1 MRRVT
6 GDEHMPT
13 SPPCIEGSRRRTI
26 LPHGSGGRE
35 EASENTRELWGLH
48 LEPEAEDSGMGM
60 LQEGETEE
68 KEKEEVEMFLG
79 EQSLGTSTQL
89 ETSSSGEKSSGEER
103 GRTPEEV
110 GANGAKYQMDKGNG
124 KPTRSMQFLIL
135 LMLCYLRGERKNK
148 PREA

>member
-13 SPPCIEGSRRRTI
+13 SPPCVEGSRRRTT

-35 EASENTRELWGLH
+35 EASENTREPWGLH

-60 LQEGETEE
+60 LQEGETE
-68 KEKEEVEMFLG
+68 VEMCLG
-79 EQSLGTSTQL
+79 AQPLATQL

-103 GRTPEEV
+103 GRTP
-110 GANGAKYQMDKGNG
+110 
-124 KPTRSMQFLIL
+124 
-135 LMLCYLRGERKNK
+135 
-148 PREA
+148 

>member
-35 EASENTRELWGLH
+35 EASENTRELCGLH
-48 LEPEAEDSGMGM
+48 LEPEAEESGMGM

-68 KEKEEVEMFLG
+68 KEEVEMFLG
-79 EQSLGTSTQL
+79 EPPLGTSTQL
-89 ETSSSGEKSSGEER
+89 ETSSSGEEKSSGEEGEHQR
-103 GRTPEEV
+103 KLE
-110 GANGAKYQMDKGNG
+110 QMVLNIELIKGMENLI
-124 KPTRSMQFLIL
+124 SLCNFLY
-135 LMLCYLRGERKNK
+135 C
-148 PREA
+148 

>member
-13 SPPCIEGSRRRTI
+13 SPPCIEGSRRRTT

-68 KEKEEVEMFLG
+68 KEEVEMFLG
-79 EQSLGTSTQL
+79 EPPLGTSTQL
-89 ETSSSGEKSSGEER
+89 ETSSSGEEKSSGEEGEHQR
-103 GRTPEEV
+103 KLE
-110 GANGAKYQMDKGNG
+110 QMVLNIKWIKGMENLLG
-124 KPTRSMQFLIL
+124 LCNFLY
-135 LMLCYLRGERKNK
+135 C
-148 PREA
+148 

>member
-13 SPPCIEGSRRRTI
+13 SPPCIEGSRRRTT

-35 EASENTRELWGLH
+35 EASENTRELCGLH
-48 LEPEAEDSGMGM
+48 LEPEAEESGMGM

-89 ETSSSGEKSSGEER
+89 ETSSSGEEKSSGEEGEHQR
-103 GRTPEEV
+103 KLE
-110 GANGAKYQMDKGNG
+110 QMVLNIELIKGMENLI
-124 KPTRSMQFLIL
+124 SLCNFLY
-135 LMLCYLRGERKNK
+135 C
-148 PREA
+148 